1 VTGTFMVPDLTDD
14 LVIISDQDWVMSYP
28 MAPSAWLRAACAIA
42 GRDLTRAEWDQY
54 LPGREWQPTCSDLG

>member
-1 VTGTFMVPDLTDD
+1 MVPDLTDD